1 MFRQKNT
8 KEFNLKFFLKLQ
20 KKGMI
25 CNLHV
30 YVMKG
35 NWNLS
40 FTSDGLIIFKIF
52 TGFAMLYA
60 KLR

>member
-1 MFRQKNT
+1 
-8 KEFNLKFFLKLQ
+8 
-20 KKGMI
+20 MI
-25 CNLHV
+25 SNLHV

-40 FTSDGLIIFKIF
+40 FSSDGLIIFKIF
-52 TGFAMLYA
+52 TGSATLYA